1 MVGLFRHFCFEHN
14 WGRAQTVELYAGY
27 REAAEPIRR
36 YMQDD
41 GIAAPDRRKACTVI
55 DRHCSG
61 IWQAAHMAGLFRH
74 FCFEHNWGRA
84 QTVELYAVY
93 RDEAEMMRV
102 YLLDD
107 AIAALDR

>member
-14 WGRAQTVELYAGY
+14 WGRAQTVALYA
-27 REAAEPIRR
+27 E
-36 YMQDD
+36 
-41 GIAAPDRRKACTVI
+41 
-55 DRHCSG
+55 
-61 IWQAAHMAGLFRH
+61 
-74 FCFEHNWGRA
+74 
-84 QTVELYAVY
+84 Y

>member
-27 REAAEPIRR
+27 R
-36 YMQDD
+36 
-41 GIAAPDRRKACTVI
+41 
-55 DRHCSG
+55 
-61 IWQAAHMAGLFRH
+61 
-74 FCFEHNWGRA
+74 
-84 QTVELYAVY
+84 
-93 RDEAEMMRV
+93 DEAEMMRV

>member
-1 MVGLFRHFCFEHN
+1 
-14 WGRAQTVELYAGY
+14 
-27 REAAEPIRR
+27 
-36 YMQDD
+36 
-41 GIAAPDRRKACTVI
+41 
-55 DRHCSG
+55 
-61 IWQAAHMAGLFRH
+61 MAGLFRH

-84 QTVELYAVY
+84 QTVELYAEY